1 MKDDEK
7 QSFLENNSNE
17 RTKERLIVKEDQ
29 VFVTNMDIDV
39 DVEDQLEKKKKDDDI
54 LSFLKI
60 SSNEKI
66 SNVSSK
72 ETNEHLIVNEDQQ
85 VFETTMDI
93 DVDEEDQLKIIVPNF
108 GKNSLVKRIIINVNN
123 VNKNPTVTY
132 SSLGKRKKQEY
143 ENEEIIAIKN
153 KRPLLSDFIKNL
165 EDIQEEEELTSLK
178 LIIEDKLKGLMK
190 NKAKD

>member
-60 SSNEKI
+60 SSIEEQFIVKDNEE
-66 SNVSSK
+66 VY
-72 ETNEHLIVNEDQQ
+72 
-85 VFETTMDI
+85 ETTMDV
-93 DVDEEDQLKIIVPNF
+93 DVDENQQKFISNIIIPN
-108 GKNSLVKRIIINVNN
+108 SSVKKIIINLANG
-123 VNKNPTVTY
+123 KNEMQTSNTI
-132 SSLGKRKKQEY
+132 LGKRKYVQDTNRRSVALDY
-143 ENEEIIAIKN
+143 IK
-153 KRPLLSDFIKNL
+153 
-165 EDIQEEEELTSLK
+165 EAEEEEELTSLK